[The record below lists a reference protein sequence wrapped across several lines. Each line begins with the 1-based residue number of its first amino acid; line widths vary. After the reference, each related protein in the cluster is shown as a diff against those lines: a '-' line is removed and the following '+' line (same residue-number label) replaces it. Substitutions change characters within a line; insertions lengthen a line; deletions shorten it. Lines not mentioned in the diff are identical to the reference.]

1 MSRKADVR
9 LRVDWVRCDGY
20 GVCGDL
26 LPELIGLD
34 DWRFPIVPPGAV
46 DRRHLHDVQRAADCC
61 PVKAL
66 IVERVE
72 AR

>member
-1 MSRKADVR
+1 MSRKAKLQ

-34 DWRFPIVPPGAV
+34 DWRFPIVPLDGV
-46 DRRHLHDVQRAADCC
+46 DRRHMHDVQRAVDCC

-66 IVERVE
+66 IVERAAE
-72 AR
+72 R